1 MIPMPRRGHSK
12 GDGQMSGWKF
22 PQCAT
27 MTVTAMLLL
36 AGCVTQQKYDAL
48 EARYQQLNQT
58 MSAEIAADQ
67 ARITRLQNAIK
78 VTVND
83 ELLFP
88 SGEWQMPA
96 EAQRTIGKIA
106 PILAPMQQ
114 TKILVNGYTD
124 NVPIGPGLVREGIT
138 SNLELSQK
146 RADNVMQFL
155 ISQGVKPSLVSARG
169 FGEADPVA
177 SNDTPAGR
185 GQNRRV
191 ELTLAGSGN

>member
-1 MIPMPRRGHSK
+1 
-12 GDGQMSGWKF
+12 MSRLNF

-27 MTVTAMLLL
+27 MTVTAMLVL

-48 EARYQQLNQT
+48 EAEYQQLNRT
-58 MSAEIAADQ
+58 MSAEIAAKQ
-67 ARITRLQNAIK
+67 MHIERLQNAIK

-96 EAQRTIGKIA
+96 EAQQTISKIV

-114 TKILVNGYTD
+114 TQIIVNGYTD
-124 NVPIGPGLVREGIT
+124 NVPIGPGLMRQGIT
-138 SNLELSQK
+138 SNLVLSQK

-155 ISQGVKPSLVSARG
+155 IAQGVKPSLVSAQG
-169 FGEADPVA
+169 FGDADPVA
-177 SNDTPAGR
+177 SNDTAEGR
-185 GQNRRV
+185 AQNRRV
-191 ELTLAGSGN
+191 ELTLAGSGT